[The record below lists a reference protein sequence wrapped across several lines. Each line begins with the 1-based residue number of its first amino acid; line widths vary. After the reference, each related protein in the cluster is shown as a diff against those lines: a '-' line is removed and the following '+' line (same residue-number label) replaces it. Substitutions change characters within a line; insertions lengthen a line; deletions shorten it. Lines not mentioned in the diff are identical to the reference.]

1 MAMLSSINPRI
12 TYMKAI
18 ESTLLLALFL
28 GFIILLITAVVTH
41 STPLMLLAFVV
52 GFLGYAMCEHIS

>member
-1 MAMLSSINPRI
+1 MN
-12 TYMKAI
+12 AI
-18 ESTLLLALFL
+18 ETTTLLALFL
-28 GFIILLITAVVTH
+28 GFITLLITSIVTQ

>member
-1 MAMLSSINPRI
+1 
-12 TYMKAI
+12 MKAI

-41 STPLMLLAFVV
+41 SIPLMLLAFLV
-52 GFLGYAMCEHIS
+52 GFLGYAMCEHVA